1 MRPKMESSA
10 VRMSFCSRS
19 ERGRPTGLI
28 DESVDER
35 EDPGTLP
42 LETLEGGLEEVAVP
56 DPHVVVA

>member
-1 MRPKMESSA
+1 M
-10 VRMSFCSRS
+10 RMSFCSRS